1 MGYPSEWKGSV
12 ESESGVAT
20 FKIEGNTF
28 LIRLECFADY
38 QMVSNMLDM
47 AFDQGKHFAA
57 NAMRSHIH
65 NAIEQARRDH
75 AL

>member
-1 MGYPSEWKGSV
+1 MYPSEWKGSV
-12 ESESGVAT
+12 EAESGVAT

-28 LIRLECFADY
+28 LLRLECFADY

-47 AFDQGKHFAA
+47 AFDQGKSFAA
-57 NAMRSHIH
+57 GAMRSK
-65 NAIEQARRDH
+65 IERAMDDAVRDH

>member
-12 ESESGVAT
+12 ESEAGVAT
-20 FKIEGNTF
+20 FKVEGHTF
-28 LIRLECFADY
+28 LLRLECFADY

-47 AFDQGKHFAA
+47 AFDQGKSFAA
-57 NAMRSHIH
+57 GAMRSHITR
-65 NAIEQARRDH
+65 AMEQAVMDH